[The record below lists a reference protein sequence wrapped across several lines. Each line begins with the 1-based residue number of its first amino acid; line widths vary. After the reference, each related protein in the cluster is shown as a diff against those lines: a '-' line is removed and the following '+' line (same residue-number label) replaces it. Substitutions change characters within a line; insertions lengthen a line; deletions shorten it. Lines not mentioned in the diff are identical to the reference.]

1 MLVTTAQMMEIIRA
15 FRQNRAPL
23 GYRMMS
29 AEQNDKVNQILTQLE
44 KKFGEDY
51 LRTDDELLERAIN
64 KVV

>member
-1 MLVTTAQMMEIIRA
+1 MLVTTEQMMEIIRS

-44 KKFGEDY
+44 RKFGEDY
-51 LRTDDELLERAIN
+51 LRTSDELLEQAIN
-64 KVV
+64 EVV